1 MIKLVKTSTILSIT
15 LSVLLS
21 ASFAQSIAPRLEKRG
36 EATQLIADGK
46 PFLLLAGELHNSS
59 SSNLDYLNT
68 LWKPLKQQH
77 LNTALVA
84 VSWELV
90 EPQEGKFDFS
100 LVDGILKGGRDNN
113 LKIVLLWFGSWK
125 NGLSHYAPEW
135 VKKDT
140 KRFPRIELENGR
152 STETISALSTE
163 AMKADAKAF
172 AALMKHVKKVDASKQ
187 TVIMVQV
194 ENEVGVIGAARDYS
208 DMANAEFAKAIP
220 TELMQS
226 LIAHKNDLQP
236 QLKRLWEQN
245 GSKTSGTWSE
255 VFGKSASADEAFMA
269 WNYAKY
275 INMVTAA
282 GKAEYNL
289 PMFVNAWIVQPEDR
303 RPGDYP
309 SGGPQSHVHDIWRAA
324 APAIDI
330 FSPDIYLQDTKGITA
345 MYKHSWNP
353 LFIPES
359 FAGTDGA
366 ANAFYAIGHHN
377 AIGYSPFGIDNK
389 VEKPAETPIAKAYN
403 ILSQLTP
410 EITKAQS
417 DGKITA
423 FTIKADSVQTA
434 ELAGYK
440 ISVTLRKNWNGVTQ
454 VAQGYGLVI
463 NTAPDEFTVAG
474 SNIDVTFVPLSAGP
488 KMAGLSWVREG
499 IFENGVWKQ
508 GRLLNGDNIMINY
521 KLAEQAADNKTGTG
535 IRLLD
540 EPSISK
546 LKLYR
551 FE

>member
-1 MIKLVKTSTILSIT
+1 MLKLVKTSTILSII
-15 LSVLLS
+15 LSSFLS
-21 ASFAQSIAPRLEKRG
+21 LSFAQSSAPRLEKRG
-36 EATQLIADGK
+36 QATQLIVNGK

-59 SSNLDYLNT
+59 SSNLDYLST

-140 KRFPRIELENGR
+140 RRFPRIKLENGR

-163 AMKADAKAF
+163 AMNADAKAF
-172 AALMKHVKKVDASKQ
+172 AALMKHVKKADASKQ

-208 DMANAEFAKAIP
+208 DFANVEFAKAVP
-220 TELMQS
+220 SELMQS
-226 LIAHKNDLQP
+226 LIAHKNELQP
-236 QLKRLWEQN
+236 QLKSLWEQN
-245 GSKTSGTWSE
+245 GSKTGGTWSQ

-275 INMVTAA
+275 INTVTAA

-289 PMFVNAWIVQPEDR
+289 PMFVNAWIVQPEDK

-324 APAIDI
+324 APTVDI
-330 FSPDIYLQDTKGITA
+330 LSPDIYLQDTKGITA

-359 FAGTDGA
+359 FAGLDGA
-366 ANAFYAIGHHN
+366 ANAFYVIGRHD

-389 VEKPAETPIAKAYN
+389 AEKPAETPIAKAYN

-417 DGKITA
+417 EGKITA
-423 FTIKADSVQTA
+423 FTLKSDSVQTA

-440 ISVTLRKNWNGVTQ
+440 INITLRKNWSGVTQ
-454 VAQGYGLVI
+454 ASQGYGLVI
-463 NTAPDEFTVAG
+463 TTAPDEFTVAG

-499 IFENGVWKQ
+499 IVENGVWKP
-508 GRLLNGDNIMINY
+508 GRLLNGDNIMISY
-521 KLAEQAADNKTGTG
+521 KLAEQAAANKTGTG

>member
-275 INMVTAA
+275 INAVTAA

>member
-1 MIKLVKTSTILSIT
+1 MIKLIKTSTILSIT

-21 ASFAQSIAPRLEKRG
+21 ASFGQSIAPRLEKRG

-508 GRLLNGDNIMINY
+508 GRLLNGDNIMISY
-521 KLAEQAADNKTGTG
+521 KLAEQAAANKTGTG